1 MLSSTSDGIEASEL
15 KRPLTPPADTDTD
28 ETSSPRKRGRPKKAP
43 TRCTIDIDTNF
54 DDNLETSFGDGWQMS
69 PQNNVFTPHYLDP
82 NPTYNSS
89 QVSNSTLSNGG
100 VDSLANNQ
108 VKKTKLGFTKQVHWG
123 PEIWPFEVQK
133 HLWRSWLHDSSRL
146 IIVGLSA
153 LGPITYCVGL
163 VKEMGPTLQRPLLK
177 DSWHQ
182 IWRLWEEQ
190 LVDPPIAYMTSV
202 NVM

>member
-28 ETSSPRKRGRPKKAP
+28 EKSSPRKRGRPKKAP

-82 NPTYNSS
+82 DPTYNSS
-89 QVSNSTLSNGG
+89 QVSNSTLVNGG

-108 VKKTKLGFTKQVHWG
+108 VKKLSWGSPSKYTGDLKSDHLKSRNICGVVGFM
-123 PEIWPFEVQK
+123 I
-133 HLWRSWLHDSSRL
+133 RHD
-146 IIVGLSA
+146 
-153 LGPITYCVGL
+153 
-163 VKEMGPTLQRPLLK
+163 
-177 DSWHQ
+177 
-182 IWRLWEEQ
+182 
-190 LVDPPIAYMTSV
+190 
-202 NVM
+202 